1 MTYYPKSQVKTN
13 LYTKGGEFQ
22 LKSTKQ
28 KYSGY
33 YWKNSKGE
41 IFTKKSPNVGGSELL
56 ELIPKTS
63 TPSINTITYVEGNN
77 VYNSLKKVNIADSLL
92 LPSYQKPS
100 PTSKD
105 YDLGNF
111 NRFFAKKTNENLYI
125 EISKN
130 IYNKLKQKDK
140 AYDYKSYL
148 IFQLLWTLTGN
159 STQIAEINKNIII
172 LTEQTYGIVGLKTY
186 LKFNYLEFYK

>member
-41 IFTKKSPNVGGSELL
+41 IFTKKTPNVGGSELL
-56 ELIPKTS
+56 ELIPKIS
-63 TPSINTITYVEGNN
+63 TPSINTVTYVEGNN
-77 VYNSLKKVNIADSLL
+77 VYNSLKKINIADSLL

-125 EISKN
+125 EVSKN
-130 IYNKLKQKDK
+130 VYGKLNQKNK

-148 IFQLLWTLTGN
+148 IFKLLWTLTGN
-159 STQIAEINKNIII
+159 PTQVAETNKNIII
-172 LTEQTYGIVGLKTY
+172 LTEQTYGIVGLKNY

>member
-1 MTYYPKSQVKTN
+1 MPYYPKSQVKTN

-41 IFTKKSPNVGGSELL
+41 IFTKKNPNVGGSELL
-56 ELIPKTS
+56 ELIPEIS
-63 TPSINTITYVEGNN
+63 TPSTNTITYVKGNN
-77 VYNSLKKVNIADSLL
+77 VYNSLKKVNIADSLF

-125 EISKN
+125 EVSKN
-130 IYNKLKQKDK
+130 VYNKLNQKNK

-159 STQIAEINKNIII
+159 SDQVAETNKNITI
-172 LTEQTYGIVGLKTY
+172 LTEQTYEIFGLETY

>member
-1 MTYYPKSQVKTN
+1 MN
-13 LYTKGGEFQ
+13 LFKRRILG
-22 LKSTKQ
+22 L
-28 KYSGY
+28 
-33 YWKNSKGE
+33 
-41 IFTKKSPNVGGSELL
+41 
-56 ELIPKTS
+56 TS
-63 TPSINTITYVEGNN
+63 YFPDIE
-77 VYNSLKKVNIADSLL
+77 AL

-125 EISKN
+125 EVSKN
-130 IYNKLKQKDK
+130 VYGKLNQKNK

-148 IFQLLWTLTGN
+148 IFKLLWTLTGN
-159 STQIAEINKNIII
+159 PTQVAETNKNIII
-172 LTEQTYGIVGLKTY
+172 LTEQTYGIVGLKNY

>member
-92 LPSYQKPS
+92 LPSYQLLQIFL
-100 PTSKD
+100 D
-105 YDLGNF
+105 YLHVP
-111 NRFFAKKTNENLYI
+111 NRF
-125 EISKN
+125 
-130 IYNKLKQKDK
+130 QKHEPDLQ
-140 AYDYKSYL
+140 DH
-148 IFQLLWTLTGN
+148 
-159 STQIAEINKNIII
+159 
-172 LTEQTYGIVGLKTY
+172 
-186 LKFNYLEFYK
+186 

>member
-1 MTYYPKSQVKTN
+1 MPYYPKSQVKTN

-41 IFTKKSPNVGGSELL
+41 IFTKKNPNVGGSELL
-56 ELIPKTS
+56 ELIPEIS
-63 TPSINTITYVEGNN
+63 TPSTNTITYVKGNN
-77 VYNSLKKVNIADSLL
+77 VYNSLKKVNIADSLF

-125 EISKN
+125 EVSKN
-130 IYNKLKQKDK
+130 VYNKLNQKNK

-148 IFQLLWTLTGN
+148 IFPLTSVGIVVTTTILGMLLYK
-159 STQIAEINKNIII
+159 EI
-172 LTEQTYGIVGLKTY
+172 LTKRNLIGIAIAIVSILIIS
-186 LKFNYLEFYK
+186 L

>member
-41 IFTKKSPNVGGSELL
+41 IFTKKTPNVGGSELL
-56 ELIPKTS
+56 ELIPKIS
-63 TPSINTITYVEGNN
+63 TPSINTVTYVEGNN
-77 VYNSLKKVNIADSLL
+77 VYNSLKKINIADSLL

-125 EISKN
+125 EVSKN
-130 IYNKLKQKDK
+130 VYSKLNQKNK

-148 IFQLLWTLTGN
+148 IFKLLWTLTGN
-159 STQIAEINKNIII
+159 STQVAETNKNIIT
-172 LTEQTYGIVGLKTY
+172 LTEQTYGIVGLKNY

>member
-1 MTYYPKSQVKTN
+1 MPYYPKSQVKTN

-41 IFTKKSPNVGGSELL
+41 IFTKKNPNVGGSELL
-56 ELIPKTS
+56 ELIPKIS

-77 VYNSLKKVNIADSLL
+77 VYNSLKKINIADSLL

-125 EISKN
+125 EVSKN
-130 IYNKLKQKDK
+130 VYDKLNQKNK

-148 IFQLLWTLTGN
+148 IFELLWTLTGN
-159 STQIAEINKNIII
+159 SIQVVETNKNIIT
-172 LTEQTYGIVGLKTY
+172 LTEQTYGIVGLKNY